1 MSFRLEDKIKLH
13 ISELIR
19 LKKLI
24 DKNNGKRLFP
34 NRGIE
39 SIYFDNNFF
48 DMYNDSEEG
57 VLPRKK
63 IRVRKY
69 IDNNSKSYNFETKI
83 SSVEGKFK
91 TSKLMEEKIFN
102 RYLKQGIFDKDYGPL
117 YPVIKISYSREY
129 WFLKGARLTIDY
141 NIHYS
146 GILDNKVF
154 RDNEIL
160 ILEIKSKNE
169 IIRIQNLLTEILPLQ
184 KQRFSKYCEGI
195 KKIYSLNV
203 VQKLAI

>member
-13 ISELIR
+13 ISELVR

-24 DKNNGKRLFP
+24 IENNGKKIFP
-34 NRGIE
+34 NRNIQ
-39 SIYFDNNFF
+39 SVYFDNKFF

-63 IRVRKY
+63 VRMRNYPDK
-69 IDNNSKSYNFETKI
+69 DKKGYNFETKI

-91 TSKLMEEKIFN
+91 KSNLIDDAIFY
-102 RYLKQGIFDKDYGPL
+102 RYLKQGIFDKNYGL
-117 YPVIKISYSREY
+117 LESVIKISYFREY
-129 WFLKGARLTIDY
+129 WSLQGARLTIDY
-141 NIHYS
+141 KIKYAS
-146 GILDNKVF
+146 ITNKKNF
-154 RDNEIL
+154 TDNEIL

-169 IIRIQNLLTEILPLQ
+169 IVGIQNLLTEILPLQ

-195 KKIYSLNV
+195 KRIYKFSV
-203 VQKLAI
+203 SQKLAI

>member
-1 MSFRLEDKIKLH
+1 MSFRLEDKSQLH

-24 DKNNGKRLFP
+24 VENNGKRLFS

-39 SIYFDNNFF
+39 SIYFDNNSFN
-48 DMYNDSEEG
+48 MYNDSEEG

-69 IDNNSKSYNFETKI
+69 LDKEMKSYNFETKI

-91 TSKLMEEKIFN
+91 TSNLIEEKIFN
-102 RYLKQGIFDKDYGPL
+102 RYLKQGIFDKDYGSL
-117 YPVIKISYSREY
+117 YAVIKISYLREY
-129 WFLKGARLTIDY
+129 WFLQGARLTIDY
-141 NIHYS
+141 NIQYA
-146 GILDNKVF
+146 GISNNKIYG
-154 RDNEIL
+154 DNETL

-169 IIRIQNLLTEILPLQ
+169 IISIQNLLTKILPIQ

-195 KKIYSLNV
+195 KKVYSLNV